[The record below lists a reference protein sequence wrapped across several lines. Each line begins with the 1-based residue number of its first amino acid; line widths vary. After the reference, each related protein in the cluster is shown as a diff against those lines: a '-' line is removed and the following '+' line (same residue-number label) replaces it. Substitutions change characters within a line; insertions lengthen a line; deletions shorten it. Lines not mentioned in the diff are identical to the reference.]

1 VRRIAPV
8 FEQSTT
14 VHAIRDGNRL
24 YWVLH
29 LYSASA
35 RYPLSQRWQVGDGVY
50 SYFKLAATAIVD
62 AGTGRVRL
70 MPAEKPD
77 ALARTWM
84 TRLPGLF
91 SRRTE
96 LPASLAVQ
104 LPPPTDGAE
113 LQVRTFARF
122 GSRLEGPVLRHLP
135 DSAFINGPAAPVML
149 EQEGGVVASWSVPL
163 LDAREAVAGVVTVT
177 GGAVPA
183 TYWSTSP
190 RAVLWPATLAR
201 MAAAVDSVRARSR
214 ADSAG
219 PVSKPLLSRPEAM
232 VTSRGV
238 LYVQAAQG
246 AHSDGRLS
254 MGESVVSDGEQIGV
268 GPTLADALASLGET
282 VERPRSGGRA
292 EAGAATPDAGAP
304 SRWYDTMRQAMKQG
318 DWSAFGA
325 AFDSL
330 GRALGRPPQ

>member
-1 VRRIAPV
+1 
-8 FEQSTT
+8 
-14 VHAIRDGNRL
+14 
-24 YWVLH
+24 
-29 LYSASA
+29 
-35 RYPLSQRWQVGDGVY
+35 
-50 SYFKLAATAIVD
+50 
-62 AGTGRVRL
+62 
-70 MPAEKPD
+70 
-77 ALARTWM
+77 
-84 TRLPGLF
+84 
-91 SRRTE
+91 
-96 LPASLAVQ
+96 
-104 LPPPTDGAE
+104 
-113 LQVRTFARF
+113 
-122 GSRLEGPVLRHLP
+122 
-135 DSAFINGPAAPVML
+135 
-149 EQEGGVVASWSVPL
+149 L

-214 ADSAG
+214 ADSAAAPTTAG
-219 PVSKPLLSRPEAM
+219 ATAPQTALARADSAEPVSRPALSRPEAM

-246 AHSDGRLS
+246 ARADGRLS

-282 VERPRSGGRA
+282 VERPRHGGRA
-292 EAGAATPDAGAP
+292 VSGAPTTDTGAP
-304 SRWYDTMRQAMKQG
+304 SRWYDAMRQAMKQG